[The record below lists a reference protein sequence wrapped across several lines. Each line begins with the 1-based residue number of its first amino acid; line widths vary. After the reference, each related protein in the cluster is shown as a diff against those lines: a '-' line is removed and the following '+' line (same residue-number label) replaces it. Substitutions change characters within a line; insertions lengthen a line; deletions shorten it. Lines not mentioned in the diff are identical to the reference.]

1 MDSSSTGL
9 TELTNSAPSSHSR
22 LFCFGAKTISD
33 TQSGTNVMQ
42 NAATKLVELHFVR
55 AMSVGALEL
64 SANGI
69 DKRDM
74 LVGTAL
80 VVLAS
85 PHAEE
90 TAKTASSDLLLSRF
104 RGRIE
109 ALSHSLSSKERCIRL
124 YYNC

>member
-9 TELTNSAPSSHSR
+9 IELTKSAPSNHVC

-33 TQSGTNVMQ
+33 TQSGTNMVQ
-42 NAATKLVELHFVR
+42 NAATKLVGLHFVR
-55 AMSVGALEL
+55 AMSVSALEL

-69 DKRDM
+69 YRRDM
-74 LVGTAL
+74 LVGMAL

-109 ALSHSLSSKERCIRL
+109 VLSHSLSSKERCIQL
-124 YYNC
+124 YYNY

>member
-9 TELTNSAPSSHSR
+9 IELTKSAPSNHSC
-22 LFCFGAKTISD
+22 LFCLGAKTISD
-33 TQSGTNVMQ
+33 TQSGTNVVQ
-42 NAATKLVELHFVR
+42 NAATQLVGLHLVR
-55 AMSVGALEL
+55 VMSVGALEL

-80 VVLAS
+80 VVLAN

-90 TAKTASSDLLLSRF
+90 TAKTASSHLLLSRF
-104 RGRIE
+104 RGRIG
-109 ALSHSLSSKERCIRL
+109 ALSHF
-124 YYNC
+124 